1 MNDIREEAIVF
12 ETTYADRPAGHEDNQ
27 AATTENFLPHF
38 QDIVMER
45 ITCWGA
51 QTGIRASGTLQM
63 IHDITVKDAVFHV
76 WENGTRIDDPA
87 MITLENVSI
96 H

>member
-1 MNDIREEAIVF
+1 
-12 ETTYADRPAGHEDNQ
+12 
-27 AATTENFLPHF
+27 
-38 QDIVMER
+38 MER

-51 QTGIRASGTLQM
+51 KTGIRASGTLQM
-63 IHDITVKDAVFHV
+63 IHDITVRDAVFHV
-76 WENGTRIDDPA
+76 WETATRIDVPE

>member
-1 MNDIREEAIVF
+1 MNDIQGEAIVF
-12 ETTYADRPAGHEDNQ
+12 ETTYADRPAGFVDNQ
-27 AATTENFLPHF
+27 AATTENFLPNF

-51 QTGIRASGTLQM
+51 KTGIRASGTLQM

-76 WENGTRIDDPA
+76 WETATRIDVPE
-87 MITLENVSI
+87 MINLENVSI
-96 H
+96 R